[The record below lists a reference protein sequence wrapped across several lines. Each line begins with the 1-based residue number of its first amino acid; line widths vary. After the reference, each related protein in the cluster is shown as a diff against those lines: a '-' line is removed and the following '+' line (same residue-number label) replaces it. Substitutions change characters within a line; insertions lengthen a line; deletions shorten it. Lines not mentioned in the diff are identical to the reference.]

1 MNRRLLALLL
11 LLVGIVLAPQVLQP
25 FHVTLLNYVG
35 LYSLVALGLVVLTGV
50 GGLTSFGQAAFVGIG
65 AYATAV
71 VSANLGLSPWLGLL
85 AGLGITLVVA
95 LLLGLLT
102 LRLAGHY
109 LPLGTLAWGLALYY
123 LFGNLPMLGGFAG
136 IADLPYIQLGG
147 WTIDSASDF
156 TLIIG
161 VLLVAVLWMLG
172 NLLDS
177 RQGRA
182 IRSLKEASGMAEAM
196 GVNTM
201 RSKLLAFVLAA
212 LLAALSGWIYAHMQ
226 RIVNPTPFSVTMGIE
241 YLFMI
246 VLGGA
251 ASLWGALVGAA
262 LLTLFKQV
270 LEDVLPQLLGGGGGT
285 LELIVFGALI
295 ILVLQYAK
303 DGLLPLLQKY
313 LPSPKPRVLD
323 LHDAEPLPRREP
335 EPLRSNQPLLAADR
349 LVKRFGGLVANN
361 DMSLAVHAGQVV
373 ALIGPNGA
381 GKSTLFNL
389 LTGVLPPTSGQ
400 VFFKGQR
407 IDGLSPRAIAK
418 LGVSR
423 TFQHV
428 RLLPGMSVLENVA
441 LGAHRR
447 GNAGVLRAL
456 LRFDRAEERR
466 LLAEAARQ
474 IERVGLAEYMHTP
487 AGSLA
492 LGQQRIVEIARAL
505 CSDPQ
510 MLLLDEPAAGL
521 RYNEKQTLACLLEQL
536 REEGLGVLLVE
547 HDMDFVMGL
556 ADHIVVMEFG
566 QRLATGSPMEI
577 QDNPAVLAAYLGG
590 VE

>member
-11 LLVGIVLAPQVLQP
+11 LLVGVVLAPQVLQP

-85 AGLGITLVVA
+85 VGLGITLVVA

-161 VLLVAVLWMLG
+161 VLLVAALWMLG

-270 LEDVLPQLLGGGGGT
+270 LEDVLPQLLGSGGGT
-285 LELIVFGALI
+285 LELIVFGVLI

-313 LPSPKPRVLD
+313 LPSPKPRELD
-323 LHDAEPLPRREP
+323 LHDAEPLPRRET
-335 EPLRSNQPLLAADR
+335 EPLPSNQPLLAAEG

-361 DMSLAVHAGQVV
+361 DMSLSVQAGQVV

-407 IDGLSPRAIAK
+407 IDGMSPRAIAS

-447 GNAGVLRAL
+447 GRAGVLSSL
-456 LRFDRAEERR
+456 LHLERGEERR
-466 LLAEAARQ
+466 LLAEAKRQ
-474 IERVGLAEYMHTP
+474 IERVGLADYLHTP

>member
-1 MNRRLLALLL
+1 MNRRLPPLLL
-11 LLVGIVLAPQVLQP
+11 LLVGVVLAPHVLQS

-85 AGLGITLVVA
+85 AGLSITLVVA
-95 LLLGLLT
+95 LVLGLLT

-123 LFGNLPMLGGFAG
+123 LFGNLPLLGGFAG
-136 IADLPYIQLGG
+136 IAELPTIRLAG

-161 VLLVAVLWMLG
+161 VLLVATLWMLG

-196 GVNTM
+196 GVDTM

-212 LLAALSGWIYAHMQ
+212 LLAALSGWLYAHMQ

-251 ASLWGALVGAA
+251 ASLWGALIGAA

-270 LEDVLPQLLGGGGGT
+270 LEDVLPQLLGSGGGN
-285 LELIVFGALI
+285 LELIFFGVLI

-303 DGLLPLLQKY
+303 DGLLPLVQKY
-313 LPSPKPRVLD
+313 LPNRKPRVMD
-323 LHDAEPLPRREP
+323 LHGAEPLPRSVQ
-335 EPLRSNQPLLAADR
+335 EPLGGDLPLLAAEG

-361 DMSLAVHAGQVV
+361 DMSLTVRAGQIV

-389 LTGVLPPTSGQ
+389 LTGVLPPTSGH
-400 VFFKGQR
+400 VYFKGQR
-407 IDGLSPRAIAK
+407 IDGMPPRAIAS

-441 LGAHRR
+441 LGTHRR
-447 GNAGVLRAL
+447 GGAGVLRSL
-456 LRFDRAEERR
+456 LHLERAEERS

-474 IERVGLAEYMHTP
+474 LARVGLGDQLHSP

-521 RYNEKQTLACLLEQL
+521 RYNEKQALASLLGQL

-566 QRLATGSPMEI
+566 QRLATGSPSEI

>member
-11 LLVGIVLAPQVLQP
+11 LLVGVVLAPLVLQP

-85 AGLGITLVVA
+85 VGLGITLVVA

-161 VLLVAVLWMLG
+161 VLLVATLWMLG

-270 LEDVLPQLLGGGGGT
+270 LEDVLPQLLGSGGGT
-285 LELIVFGALI
+285 LELIVFGVLI

-313 LPSPKPRVLD
+313 LPSPKPRELD
-323 LHDAEPLPRREP
+323 LHDAEPLPRRET
-335 EPLRSNQPLLAADR
+335 EPLPSNQPLLAAEG

-361 DMSLAVHAGQVV
+361 DMSLSVQAGQVV

-407 IDGLSPRAIAK
+407 IDGMSPRAIAS

-447 GNAGVLRAL
+447 GRAGVLSSL
-456 LRFDRAEERR
+456 LHLERGEERR
-466 LLAEAARQ
+466 LLAEAKRQ
-474 IERVGLAEYMHTP
+474 IERVGLADYLHTP

>member
-11 LLVGIVLAPQVLQP
+11 LLVGVVLAPQVLQP

-85 AGLGITLVVA
+85 VGLGITLVVA

-161 VLLVAVLWMLG
+161 VLLVATLWMLG

-270 LEDVLPQLLGGGGGT
+270 LEDVLPQLLGSGGGT
-285 LELIVFGALI
+285 LELIVFGVLI

-313 LPSPKPRVLD
+313 LPSPKPRELD
-323 LHDAEPLPRREP
+323 LHDAEPLPRRET
-335 EPLRSNQPLLAADR
+335 EPLPSNQPLLAAEG

-361 DMSLAVHAGQVV
+361 DMSLSVQAGQVV

-407 IDGLSPRAIAK
+407 IDGMSPRAIAS

-447 GNAGVLRAL
+447 GRAGVLSSL
-456 LRFDRAEERR
+456 LHLERGEERR
-466 LLAEAARQ
+466 LLAEAKRQ
-474 IERVGLAEYMHTP
+474 IERVGLADYLHTP

-510 MLLLDEPAAGL
+510 MLLLDEPVAGL

>member
-11 LLVGIVLAPQVLQP
+11 LLVGVVLAPQVLQP

-85 AGLGITLVVA
+85 VGLGITLVVA

-161 VLLVAVLWMLG
+161 VLLVATLWMLG

-270 LEDVLPQLLGGGGGT
+270 LEDVLPQLLGSGGGT
-285 LELIVFGALI
+285 LELIVFGVLI

-313 LPSPKPRVLD
+313 LPSPKPRELD
-323 LHDAEPLPRREP
+323 LHDAEPLPRRET
-335 EPLRSNQPLLAADR
+335 EPLPSNQPLLAAEG

-361 DMSLAVHAGQVV
+361 DMSLSVQAGQVV

-407 IDGLSPRAIAK
+407 IDGMSPRAIAS

-447 GNAGVLRAL
+447 GRAGVLSSL
-456 LRFDRAEERR
+456 LHLERGEERR
-466 LLAEAARQ
+466 LLAEAKRQ
-474 IERVGLAEYMHTP
+474 IERVGLADYLHTP

-521 RYNEKQTLACLLEQL
+521 RYNEKQTLVCLLEQL

-577 QDNPAVLAAYLGG
+577 QYNPAVLAAYLGG

>member
-11 LLVGIVLAPQVLQP
+11 LLVGVVLAPQVLQP

-161 VLLVAVLWMLG
+161 VLLVATLWMLG

-270 LEDVLPQLLGGGGGT
+270 LEDVLPQLLGSGGGT
-285 LELIVFGALI
+285 LELIVFGVLI

-313 LPSPKPRVLD
+313 LPSPKPRELD
-323 LHDAEPLPRREP
+323 LHDAEPLPRRET
-335 EPLRSNQPLLAADR
+335 EPLPSNQPLLAAEG

-361 DMSLAVHAGQVV
+361 DMSLSVQAGQVV

-407 IDGLSPRAIAK
+407 IDGMSPRAIAS

-447 GNAGVLRAL
+447 GRAGVLSSL
-456 LRFDRAEERR
+456 LHLERGEERR
-466 LLAEAARQ
+466 LLAEAKRQ
-474 IERVGLAEYMHTP
+474 IERVGLADYLHTP

>member
-11 LLVGIVLAPQVLQP
+11 LLVGVVLAPQVLQP

-85 AGLGITLVVA
+85 VGLGITLVVA

-161 VLLVAVLWMLG
+161 VLLVAALWMLG

-270 LEDVLPQLLGGGGGT
+270 LEDVLPQLLGSGGGT
-285 LELIVFGALI
+285 LELIVFGVLI

-313 LPSPKPRVLD
+313 LPSPKPRELD
-323 LHDAEPLPRREP
+323 LHDAEPLPRRET
-335 EPLRSNQPLLAADR
+335 EPLPSNQPLLAAEG

-361 DMSLAVHAGQVV
+361 DMSLSVQAGQVV

-407 IDGLSPRAIAK
+407 IDGMSPRAIAS

-447 GNAGVLRAL
+447 GHAGVLSSL
-456 LRFDRAEERR
+456 LHLERGEERR
-466 LLAEAARQ
+466 LLAEAKRQ
-474 IERVGLAEYMHTP
+474 IERVGLADYLHTP

>member
-11 LLVGIVLAPQVLQP
+11 LLVGVVLAPQVLQP

-35 LYSLVALGLVVLTGV
+35 LYSLVSLGLVVLTGV

-85 AGLGITLVVA
+85 VGLGITLVVA

-161 VLLVAVLWMLG
+161 VLLVATLWMLG

-270 LEDVLPQLLGGGGGT
+270 LEDVLPQLLGSGGGT
-285 LELIVFGALI
+285 LELIVFGVLI

-313 LPSPKPRVLD
+313 LPSPKPRELD
-323 LHDAEPLPRREP
+323 LHDAEPLPRRET
-335 EPLRSNQPLLAADR
+335 EPLPSNQPLLAAEG

-361 DMSLAVHAGQVV
+361 DMSLSVQAGQVV

-407 IDGLSPRAIAK
+407 IDGMSPRAIAS

-447 GNAGVLRAL
+447 GRAGVLSSL
-456 LRFDRAEERR
+456 LHLERGEERR
-466 LLAEAARQ
+466 LLAEAKRQ
-474 IERVGLAEYMHTP
+474 IERVGLADYLHTP